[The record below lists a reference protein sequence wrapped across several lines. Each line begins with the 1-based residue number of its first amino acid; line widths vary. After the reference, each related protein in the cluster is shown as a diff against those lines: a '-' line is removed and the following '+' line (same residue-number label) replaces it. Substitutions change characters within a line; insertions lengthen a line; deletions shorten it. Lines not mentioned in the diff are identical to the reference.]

1 MKSWLCGIAD
11 TIYNYKFIN
20 ISFQET
26 LSDMTDKKFQLI
38 QIKYIFR
45 ESQLKTLCELGS
57 FLFSQN
63 IVHFVSD
70 FYYFL
75 QEINWNT
82 QT

>member
-1 MKSWLCGIAD
+1 
-11 TIYNYKFIN
+11 
-20 ISFQET
+20 
-26 LSDMTDKKFQLI
+26 MTDKKFQLI
-38 QIKYIFR
+38 QIKYIFC